1 MHGDPALRLAAA
13 AAVRQTAHNR
23 ADRGMG
29 RGPEYIPARDRRRA
43 AGLVDPLHGGGHRA
57 LVSVP
62 VGQPGYPLAGSRLC
76 LRPGIYSGGTG
87 RPAWEWQLHCA
98 LFPHRGGG
106 DGLALAPAG
115 RCRWRAVRDG
125 VLAGTP
131 PPQPDRQA
139 DSQQQGRAGSRGDGR
154 HGFCGEQPCSFWTMA
169 K

>member
-29 RGPEYIPARDRRRA
+29 RGPEYIPARDRQRA

-87 RPAWEWQLHCA
+87 RQRGVAAPLRAVPA
-98 LFPHRGGG
+98 PGRGRWAGP
-106 DGLALAPAG
+106 APAG

-125 VLAGTP
+125 ALAGTP
-131 PPQPDRQA
+131 PPQPDRKA